1 MTRHGWQGLP
11 KPPLSA
17 RILPKFD
24 PLGKNVATAAPWLKT
39 LSRAFKSH
47 RLGRSGWF
55 LQLHRDKLRLLSA
68 ELPRRPGDP
77 PDLAPRQRA
86 LTLASP
92 PGPATATA
100 ALSEACAVFDAV
112 MAGGW
117 QWPDPDATPVA
128 GDDRHLQAQH
138 LGRLIEQLQAQ
149 LVGERMAPRTWERTW
164 APYLRR
170 LQGTAAERRWAN
182 DPALLESYLRNWPP
196 SSRAR
201 QMAYDRAR
209 RLWKEAGWPW
219 PEELAHLRGNGKAAT
234 DPEGVQSFSDQEIQQ
249 LREAIEASKL
259 IPADLVAWDC
269 LAVFGLRPQELI
281 GLELKKGPG
290 GVLLA
295 VVTRSKVSSKGAT
308 RPRQV
313 PAVPPSDWPANCHR
327 LLERFREHGLP
338 SWSQTVASPGEH
350 MTQQLRRLHMPA
362 GLSSYGMRHAF
373 ALRLGLDL
381 GLHIREAADL
391 MGHSPA
397 VHLSTYGRRLDGPG
411 LLAKVQGLV
420 KVRSG
425 D

>member
-1 MTRHGWQGLP
+1 M
-11 KPPLSA
+11 
-17 RILPKFD
+17 
-24 PLGKNVATAAPWLKT
+24 
-39 LSRAFKSH
+39 
-47 RLGRSGWF
+47 
-55 LQLHRDKLRLLSA
+55 
-68 ELPRRPGDP
+68 
-77 PDLAPRQRA
+77 QRA
-86 LTLASP
+86 LTLAAP

-100 ALSEACAVFDAV
+100 ALSEACAVFDSV
-112 MAGGW
+112 MAGTW
-117 QWPDPDATPVA
+117 QWPDPDATPAA
-128 GDDRHLQAQH
+128 GDESHLQAQH
-138 LGRLIEQLQAQ
+138 LERLSEQLRSQ
-149 LVGERMAPRTWERTW
+149 LVGERMAPRTWDRTW

-182 DPALLESYLRNWPP
+182 DPALLESYLRNWSP

-219 PEELAHLRGNGKAAT
+219 PEELAHLRGNGKAAA

-259 IPADLVAWDC
+259 TPADLVAWDC

-327 LLERFREHGLP
+327 LLERFWEHGLP

-350 MTQQLRRLHMPA
+350 MTQQLRPAPCVRPATGPGPGAACSGGRRPYGAQPCGASEHLRPPPGRARPA
-362 GLSSYGMRHAF
+362 GKGARAGESSIRW
-373 ALRLGLDL
+373 LIDIPVCICDL
-381 GLHIREAADL
+381 TGNGTEKKKRSIP
-391 MGHSPA
+391 MP
-397 VHLSTYGRRLDGPG
+397 TY
-411 LLAKVQGLV
+411 
-420 KVRSG
+420 
-425 D
+425 